1 MSEPNIGDVGDS
13 DLIVGWGESNLFPL
27 RSSLSSA
34 SNCPALL
41 MGLAEIGIEAVGNL
55 NGGCFSVMTLG
66 EGRVGDG
73 LDLGAEVPG
82 VGFLTTG

>member
-1 MSEPNIGDVGDS
+1 
-13 DLIVGWGESNLFPL
+13 
-27 RSSLSSA
+27 
-34 SNCPALL
+34 
-41 MGLAEIGIEAVGNL
+41 MGLAEIGIEAVGNF